1 MDVQGSVIAFIT
13 IAITLSLAVVILG
26 STAADC
32 TTQSGYDDSDPTN
45 STGWAKLCVDN
56 EVGTQNAFSLM
67 PVVLIVLVAV
77 IILAILGM
85 LAANRQQ

>member
-32 TTQSGYDDSDPTN
+32 TTQSGYDGPTN
-45 STGWAKLCVDN
+45 STGWAALCLDN
-56 EVGTQNAFSLM
+56 EIGTQNAFSLM

-85 LAANRQQ
+85 LRSNNG

>member
-32 TTQSGYDDSDPTN
+32 TTQTGYDAITPAS
-45 STGWAKLCVDN
+45 STGWAALCLDN
-56 EVGTQNAFSLM
+56 EIGTQNAFSLM

-85 LAANRQQ
+85 LRASNG

>member
-32 TTQSGYDDSDPTN
+32 TTQSGYDSATPSD
-45 STGWAKLCVDN
+45 STGWAGLCLDN
-56 EVGTQNAFSLM
+56 EIGTQNAFSLM

-85 LAANRQQ
+85 LRSVNG

>member
-32 TTQSGYDDSDPTN
+32 TTQSGYDAVTPAS
-45 STGWAKLCVDN
+45 STGWAKLCLDN
-56 EVGTQNAFSLM
+56 ELGTQNAFSLM

-85 LAANRQQ
+85 LSANRN